1 MQTTHLSPQR
11 HVVIPQAICE
21 AYHLNIGQE
30 LEIELTPQGILL
42 KSKTSL
48 PKTKLE
54 DVAGCLAYQGQ
65 AKTIDDMNEAIQE
78 GVRVQWGQNDNH

>member
-1 MQTTHLSPQR
+1 MQTTHLTPQR
-11 HVVIPQAICE
+11 QVVIPQTICD

-42 KSKTSL
+42 KPKITA
-48 PKTKLE
+48 PKTKLQ

-65 AKTIDDMNEAIQE
+65 AKTIEEMNTAIE
-78 GVRVQWGQNDNH
+78 KGVIAQWKQHDND

>member
-1 MQTTHLSPQR
+1 MQTTHLTHQR
-11 HVVIPQAICE
+11 HVVIPKTICD

-42 KSKTSL
+42 KPKTFL

-54 DVAGCLAYQGQ
+54 DVAGCLAYQGKT
-65 AKTIDDMNEAIQE
+65 KTIEEMNEAIQE
-78 GVRVQWGQNDNH
+78 GVITLWGLNDSH